1 MQLNAFSEFKHDN
14 IFDPLVN
21 LNYLDIS
28 GMESLNQINRLW
40 FRLMRNLVN
49 LKHLKTNVFTDCC
62 FVNAYKPD
70 VDCIAPSDTI
80 ASCERMIKY
89 AALRYLM
96 WFLVVLTIGGNVFAL
111 LLRLVKD
118 DCSRVQNLFICSLS
132 FSDMLMG
139 VYLIGIINQE
149 IATEGEY
156 YKHDYPWRTGTPCKV
171 FGIISV
177 ISSEVSV
184 FTLVYIAYDR
194 FLHIAHAMEFRKIGY
209 RSALFLLLATWLVCS
224 AIAIVPAT
232 VKTYFVDDVRRV
244 GFYGTNS
251 ICMPLQ
257 LPGDDTIAWE
267 YCLTIFGILNF
278 IGAAYLIIAYIQMF
292 YSSYSSAKDANN
304 SSRLGAH
311 TTMAKRFAAV
321 VFTDVC
327 CWVPIAMLLFLSLAR
342 AINDTGNTLYLWFS
356 ICVIP
361 INSAI
366 NPILYTLSTPMF
378 WQKVKD
384 VIKKFIFSVSKSRM
398 SGIDDEHVYDRAKK
412 S

>member
-1 MQLNAFSEFKHDN
+1 MK
-14 IFDPLVN
+14 I
-21 LNYLDIS
+21 LD
-28 GMESLNQINRLW
+28 
-40 FRLMRNLVN
+40 
-49 LKHLKTNVFTDCC
+49 
-62 FVNAYKPD
+62 
-70 VDCIAPSDTI
+70 
-80 ASCERMIKY
+80 
-89 AALRYLM
+89 
-96 WFLVVLTIGGNVFAL
+96 L
-111 LLRLVKD
+111 L
-118 DCSRVQNLFICSLS
+118 Q
-132 FSDMLMG
+132 
-139 VYLIGIINQE
+139 
-149 IATEGEY
+149 
-156 YKHDYPWRTGTPCKV
+156 
-171 FGIISV
+171 
-177 ISSEVSV
+177 VSV

-209 RSALFLLLATWLVCS
+209 RSALFLLLVTWLGCS
-224 AIAIVPAT
+224 AIAIVPAV

-244 GFYGTNS
+244 GFYGTSS

-257 LPGDDTIAWE
+257 LPGQDTIAWE

-278 IGAAYLIIAYIQMF
+278 IGAAYLVIAYIQMF
-292 YSSYSSAKDANN
+292 YSSYSSAKDSNN

-342 AINDTGNTLYLWFS
+342 AINDTGDTLYLWFS

-384 VIKKFIFSVSKSRM
+384 VIKKFIFSVSKSKKLFCSNILENSVSKNIYCASMLLKRKLI
-398 SGIDDEHVYDRAKK
+398 IDRYAFTFLSHLLGKSWKKPFFPYGNTPFIRATIAH
-412 S
+412 SLL